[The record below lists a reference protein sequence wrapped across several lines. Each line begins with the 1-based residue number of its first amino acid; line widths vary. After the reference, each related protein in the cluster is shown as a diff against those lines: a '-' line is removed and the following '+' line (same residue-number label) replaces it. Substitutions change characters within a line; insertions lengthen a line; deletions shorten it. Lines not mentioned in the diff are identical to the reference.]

1 MSYSK
6 NIFLLSTLT
15 AVAFASPVAAQNELQ
30 VSGNVGIYSDYRFR
44 GVSLSDEDFA
54 IQGGLDL
61 SYGSF
66 YLGSWGSSIESFN
79 GSETELDL
87 YGGVQQELGG
97 INFSAGFLLFLFPGA
112 DNSNYVEITG
122 SASKDFEFAQLNVG
136 FNYAPDQD
144 NIGDQDNIYL
154 YTGVSAPVGGT
165 PFSIDTGIGY
175 EDGAFGNDK
184 LDWYIGTSASFYG
197 LGFGVRYIDT
207 DAGDQF
213 GTTADATVVF
223 SIGASF

>member
-1 MSYSK
+1 MSSFK
-6 NIFLLSTLT
+6 NLILLSTFG
-15 AVAFASPVAAQNELQ
+15 AAIIASPAMAQNEVQL
-30 VSGNVGIYSDYRFR
+30 SGNVGIYSDYRFR

-79 GSETELDL
+79 GAETELDL
-87 YGGVQQELGG
+87 YGGVQKEFGG
-97 INFSAGFLLFLFPGA
+97 VNFSAGFLLFLFPGA
-112 DNSNYVEITG
+112 DDSNYVEITG
-122 SASKDFEFAQLNVG
+122 SASKDFDFAQVSLG

-154 YTGVSAPVGGT
+154 YSGLSAPVGET
-165 PFSIDTGIGY
+165 PFSLDIGFGY
-175 EDGAFGNDK
+175 EDGAFGNHK
-184 LDWYIGTSASFYG
+184 LDWYVGTSASFYG
-197 LGFGVRYIDT
+197 MNFGLRYIDT